1 MNKDPYLSLNDD
13 EFNKLSGIYKLFSS
27 NTRLKIVFLLGQSEM
42 SVGDICKAIDLTS
55 SAVSHQ
61 LKELKQ
67 SKIVKFRREA
77 QTVYYSLDNQNIM
90 KILSAGTEY
99 IKGSLQNENT
109 IC

>member
-1 MNKDPYLSLNDD
+1 MNKYPYLSLNDD
-13 EFNKLSGIYKLFSS
+13 EFNKLSGIYKLLSS

-42 SVGDICKAIDLTS
+42 SVGDICKAVDLTS

-90 KILSAGTEY
+90 KILSTGTEY
-99 IKGSLQNENT
+99 IKGSLQNENI